1 MKQIEYKCKDLVF
14 HFNKGHLADE
24 TIPMWVVKAHGV
36 TFYVNHVT
44 SDMPWSTKETPGNEK
59 TKGSIKFRKC
69 KLSIDTEDNTATI
82 SRLGIAD
89 AWLKHP
95 ERRAGRI
102 IFTYGGVM
110 HKALMAGEF
119 EHSKFKN
126 VEGSCGSEWVI
137 CDLRNELELTFAG
150 IKYANKFRI
159 LAPNEAYY
167 QAYDKKDTIWEM
179 SEDDE
184 EETV

>member
-1 MKQIEYKCKDLVF
+1 
-14 HFNKGHLADE
+14 
-24 TIPMWVVKAHGV
+24 MWVVKAHGV

-44 SDMPWSTKETPGNEK
+44 ADMPWSTKETPGNEK
-59 TKGSIKFRKC
+59 TKGSIKFKKC

-102 IFTYGGVM
+102 IFPYGGKM
-110 HKALMAGEF
+110 HRALSEGEF

-126 VEGSCGSEWVI
+126 VEGSCGSSFII
-137 CDLRNELELTFAG
+137 CDLLDERELTFAG
-150 IKYANKFRI
+150 IKYATYFRI
-159 LAPNEAYY
+159 LAANEHYY
-167 QAYDKKDTIWEM
+167 QAYDSGNTIWEQ
-179 SEDDE
+179 DE
-184 EETV
+184 EELDE

>member
-1 MKQIEYKCKDLVF
+1 
-14 HFNKGHLADE
+14 
-24 TIPMWVVKAHGV
+24 MWVVKAHGV

-44 SDMPWSTKETPGNEK
+44 ADMPWSTKETPGNEK
-59 TKGSIKFRKC
+59 TKGSIKFKKC

-102 IFTYGGVM
+102 IFPYGGKM
-110 HKALMAGEF
+110 HRALSEGEF

-126 VEGSCGSEWVI
+126 VEGSCGSSFII
-137 CDLRNELELTFAG
+137 CDLLDERELTFAS
-150 IKYANKFRI
+150 IKYATHFRI
-159 LAPNEAYY
+159 LAANEHYY
-167 QAYDKKDTIWEM
+167 QAYDSGNTIWEQ
-179 SEDDE
+179 DE
-184 EETV
+184 EELDE

>member
-1 MKQIEYKCKDLVF
+1 MLF
-14 HFNKGHLADE
+14 R
-24 TIPMWVVKAHGV
+24 
-36 TFYVNHVT
+36 
-44 SDMPWSTKETPGNEK
+44 S
-59 TKGSIKFRKC
+59 RKC
-69 KLSIDTEDNTATI
+69 KLAIDTEDNTATI

-89 AWLKHP
+89 ARLKHP

-102 IFTYGGVM
+102 IFSYGGVM
-110 HKALMAGEF
+110 HKALSEGEF

>member
-1 MKQIEYKCKDLVF
+1 VF

-44 SDMPWSTKETPGNEK
+44 ADMPWSTKETPGNEK
-59 TKGSIKFRKC
+59 TKGSIKFKKC
-69 KLSIDTEDNTATI
+69 KLSIDSDNNATI

-89 AWLKHP
+89 AWLQHP

-102 IFTYGGVM
+102 LFSYGGAM
-110 HKALMAGEF
+110 HKALMAKEF

-126 VEGSCGSEWVI
+126 VEGSCGSSYVI
-137 CDLRNELELTFAG
+137 CDLRDERELTFAG
-150 IKYANKFRI
+150 IKYANLFRI
-159 LAPNEAYY
+159 LAPNESYY
-167 QAYDKKDTIWEM
+167 QAYDGDRTIWE
-179 SEDDE
+179 EDHDDLDE
-184 EETV
+184 

>member
-1 MKQIEYKCKDLVF
+1 
-14 HFNKGHLADE
+14 
-24 TIPMWVVKAHGV
+24 MWVVKAHGV

-44 SDMPWSTKETPGNEK
+44 ADMPWSTKETPGNEK
-59 TKGSIKFRKC
+59 TKGSIKFKKC

-102 IFTYGGVM
+102 LFSYGGRM
-110 HKALMAGEF
+110 HRALSEGEF

-126 VEGSCGSEWVI
+126 VEGSCGSSFII
-137 CDLRNELELTFAG
+137 CDLLDERELTFAG
-150 IKYANKFRI
+150 IKYTGAFRI
-159 LAPNEAYY
+159 LAANEHYY
-167 QAYDKKDTIWEM
+167 QAYDSGNTIWEQ
-179 SEDDE
+179 DE
-184 EETV
+184 EDLDEYSQKIIDFLSTVIYNTL

>member
-1 MKQIEYKCKDLVF
+1 MKQIEYACKDLVF

-44 SDMPWSTKETPGNEK
+44 ADMPWSTKETPGNEK
-59 TKGSIKFRKC
+59 TKGSIKFKKC
-69 KLSIDTEDNTATI
+69 KLTIDPDNNATI

-102 IFTYGGVM
+102 LFSYGGRM
-110 HKALMAGEF
+110 HRALSESEF
-119 EHSKFKN
+119 EHSRFKN
-126 VEGSCGSEWVI
+126 VEGSCGSSFII
-137 CDLRNELELTFAG
+137 CDLLDERELTFAG
-150 IKYANKFRI
+150 IKYTGAFRI
-159 LAPNEAYY
+159 LAPNEHYY
-167 QAYDKKDTIWEM
+167 QAYDSNETIWEQD
-179 SEDDE
+179 EDDLDE
-184 EETV
+184 

>member
-1 MKQIEYKCKDLVF
+1 MF

-44 SDMPWSTKETPGNEK
+44 ADMPWSTKETPGNEK
-59 TKGSIKFRKC
+59 TKGSIKFKKC
-69 KLSIDTEDNTATI
+69 KLSIDSDNNATI

-89 AWLKHP
+89 AWLQHP

-102 IFTYGGVM
+102 LFSYGGAM
-110 HKALMAGEF
+110 HKALMAKEF

-126 VEGSCGSEWVI
+126 VEGSCGSSYVI
-137 CDLRNELELTFAG
+137 CDLRDERELTFAG
-150 IKYANKFRI
+150 IKYANLFRI
-159 LAPNEAYY
+159 LAPNESYY
-167 QAYDKKDTIWEM
+167 QAYDGDRTIWE
-179 SEDDE
+179 EDHDDLDE
-184 EETV
+184 

>member
-1 MKQIEYKCKDLVF
+1 
-14 HFNKGHLADE
+14 
-24 TIPMWVVKAHGV
+24 MWVVKAHGV

-44 SDMPWSTKETPGNEK
+44 ADMPWSTKETPGNEK
-59 TKGSIKFRKC
+59 TKGSIKFKKC

-102 IFTYGGVM
+102 IFPYGGKM
-110 HKALMAGEF
+110 HRALSEGEF

-126 VEGSCGSEWVI
+126 VEGSCGSSFII
-137 CDLRNELELTFAG
+137 CDLLDERELTFAG
-150 IKYANKFRI
+150 IKYATHFRI
-159 LAPNEAYY
+159 LAANEHYY
-167 QAYDKKDTIWEM
+167 QAYDSGNTIWEQ
-179 SEDDE
+179 DE
-184 EETV
+184 EELDE

>member
-1 MKQIEYKCKDLVF
+1 MKQIEYACKDLVF

-44 SDMPWSTKETPGNEK
+44 ADMPWSTKETPGNEK
-59 TKGSIKFRKC
+59 TKGSIKFKRC
-69 KLSIDTEDNTATI
+69 KLTIDPDNNATI

-89 AWLKHP
+89 AWLRHP

-102 IFTYGGVM
+102 IFPYGGKM
-110 HKALMAGEF
+110 HRALSEGEF

-126 VEGSCGSEWVI
+126 VEGSCGSSFII
-137 CDLRNELELTFAG
+137 CDLRDERELTFAG
-150 IKYANKFRI
+150 IKYATYFRI
-159 LAPNEAYY
+159 LAANEHYY
-167 QAYDKKDTIWEM
+167 QAYDSDNTIWEQ
-179 SEDDE
+179 DE
-184 EETV
+184 EELDE

>member
-1 MKQIEYKCKDLVF
+1 MF

-36 TFYVNHVT
+36 TFYVNHVI

-59 TKGSIKFRKC
+59 TKGSIKFKKC

-89 AWLKHP
+89 AWLRHP

-102 IFTYGGVM
+102 IFPYGGKM
-110 HKALMAGEF
+110 HKALSEGEF

-126 VEGSCGSEWVI
+126 IEGSCGSEYII
-137 CDLRNELELTFAG
+137 CDLRDEQELTFAG
-150 IKYANKFRI
+150 IKYATYFRI
-159 LAPNEAYY
+159 LAPNEHYY
-167 QAYDKKDTIWEM
+167 QAYDSGNTIWEQE
-179 SEDDE
+179 EDEDE
-184 EETV
+184 

>member
-1 MKQIEYKCKDLVF
+1 VF

-44 SDMPWSTKETPGNEK
+44 ADIPWSTKETPGNEK
-59 TKGSIKFRKC
+59 TKGSIKFKKC
-69 KLSIDTEDNTATI
+69 KLSIDTENNTATI

-102 IFTYGGVM
+102 LFSYGGKM
-110 HKALMAGEF
+110 HRALSEGEF
-119 EHSKFKN
+119 EHSRFKN
-126 VEGSCGSEWVI
+126 VEGSCGSSFII
-137 CDLRNELELTFAG
+137 CDLLDERELTFAG
-150 IKYANKFRI
+150 IKYATYFRI
-159 LAPNEAYY
+159 LAANEHYY
-167 QAYDKKDTIWEM
+167 QAYDSDNTIWEQ
-179 SEDDE
+179 DE
-184 EETV
+184 EELDE